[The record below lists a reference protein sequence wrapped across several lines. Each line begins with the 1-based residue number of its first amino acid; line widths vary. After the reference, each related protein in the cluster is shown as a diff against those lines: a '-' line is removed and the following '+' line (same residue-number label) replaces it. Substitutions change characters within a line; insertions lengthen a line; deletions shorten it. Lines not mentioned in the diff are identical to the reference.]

1 MLKGYEERR
10 AALEEQGVSVVAA
23 SVDSESKALEVAA
36 NLGFPVAWG
45 VSREDGEKIGAW
57 WEPVRNCIQP
67 SEFVL
72 GKNGKVIF
80 SNYSNSPVGRMDP
93 EETLVLIKYLNE
105 QRKK

>member
-10 AALEEQGVSVVAA
+10 AALEEQSVSVVAA

-105 QRKK
+105 QREK

>member
-1 MLKGYEERR
+1 LLKGYEERR

>member
-93 EETLVLIKYLNE
+93 EETLVLIKYLNT
-105 QRKK
+105 QRGK

>member
-10 AALEEQGVSVVAA
+10 AALEEQSVSVVAA

>member
-105 QRKK
+105 QREK